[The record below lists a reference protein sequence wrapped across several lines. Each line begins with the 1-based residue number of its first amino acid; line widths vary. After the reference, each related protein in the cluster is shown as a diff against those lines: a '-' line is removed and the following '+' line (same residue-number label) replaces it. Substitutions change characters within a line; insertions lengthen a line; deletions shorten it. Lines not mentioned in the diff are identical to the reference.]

1 MVKFEENEKKILL
14 AHGSGGKLTHQL
26 IKSFVKKFGNLP
38 LARLDDSAVLRL
50 NGKLAFT
57 TDSYVVNP
65 IYFPGGDIGKLAVNG
80 TVNDLAMVGA
90 RPLYLSASAI
100 IEEGFPLVE
109 LEGIVD
115 SMNKA
120 ARLAG
125 VEIVAGDTK
134 VVEKGG
140 VDKIFINTSGI
151 GLIGSGVDISSEN
164 SKIGD
169 RIILSG
175 TIGDHGIAILSA
187 RERFDFR
194 TRVKSDCQPLNGIV
208 SEILK
213 ASKKVHTLRDPTRGG
228 LATALNEI
236 AEQSGVGIEI
246 EEERIPVKEEVK
258 GVCEM
263 LGFDPLYIA
272 NEGKLVAF
280 VPEREC
286 EKILNVMRKNRY
298 GRNAQII
305 GSVVARHKGRVV
317 LKTSVGGERIVDMLT
332 GEQLPRI
339 C

>member
-1 MVKFEENEKKILL
+1 MVKFYDNTKKILL
-14 AHGSGGKLTHQL
+14 AHGSGGKLTYQL
-26 IKSFVKKFGNLP
+26 VKSFAKKFANLP
-38 LARLDDSAVLRL
+38 LSKLDDSAVLRFK
-50 NGKLAFT
+50 GKLAFT
-57 TDSYVVNP
+57 TDSYVVDP

-90 RPLYLSASAI
+90 RPLYLTASAI

-109 LEGIVD
+109 LERIVN
-115 SMNKA
+115 SMNRA
-120 ARLAG
+120 ARVAG

-134 VVEKGG
+134 VVERGG
-140 VDKIFINTSGI
+140 ADKIFINTSGI
-151 GLIGSGVDISSEN
+151 GLIDSGVDISSRN
-164 SKIGD
+164 ARIGD

-187 RERFDFR
+187 REEFDLR
-194 TRVKSDCQPLNGIV
+194 TKVKSDSQPLNGLV

-213 ASKKVHTLRDPTRGG
+213 VSKNVHTMRDPTRGG

-246 EEERIPVKEEVK
+246 EEEKIPVREEVK
-258 GVCEM
+258 GACEM

-280 VPEREC
+280 VPERDC
-286 EKILNVMRKNRY
+286 LKILNVMRNNRC
-298 GRNAQII
+298 GIGAQTI
-305 GSVVARHKGRVV
+305 GTVVAGHKGRVV
-317 LKTSVGGERIVDMLT
+317 VKTGVGGERILDMLT

>member
-1 MVKFEENEKKILL
+1 MRKINDNEKKILL
-14 AHGSGGKLTHQL
+14 AHGGGGKLTHLL
-26 IKSFVKKFGNLP
+26 IKSFVKKFANP
-38 LARLDDSAVLRL
+38 FLARLDDSAVLSFR
-50 NGKLAFT
+50 GKLAFT

-80 TVNDLAMVGA
+80 TINDLAMVGA
-90 RPLYLSASAI
+90 KPLYLTASAI
-100 IEEGFPLVE
+100 IEEGFPLLE
-109 LEGIVD
+109 LERIVN
-115 SMNKA
+115 SMKKA
-120 ARLAG
+120 AQAAR

-151 GLIGSGVDISSEN
+151 GLVDSGVDISSKN
-164 SKIGD
+164 AQVGD
-169 RIILSG
+169 GIILSG

-187 RERFDFR
+187 REKFDFR
-194 TRVKSDCQPLNGIV
+194 TTVKSDSQPLNGLV
-208 SEILK
+208 SEILRIN
-213 ASKKVHTLRDPTRGG
+213 KKVHTLRDPTRGG

-246 EEERIPVKEEVK
+246 EEEKIPVKEEVR

-280 VPEREC
+280 VPQRDC
-286 EKILNVMRKNRY
+286 LKILNVMRNNRY
-298 GRNAQII
+298 GKDSQII
-305 GSVVARHKGRVV
+305 GSVVARHKGKV
-317 LKTSVGGERIVDMLT
+317 LVNTSVGGERVLDMLT